1 MSTNTILDIVVD
13 ASDKAGEFNILR
25 GALELF
31 PDLVG
36 AAGDPNATIT
46 VFAPTDQAFLN
57 LANVLNPGV
66 GTDETAAIN
75 TLADV
80 SALLSPADDPAAFL
94 KTVLGYH
101 IAGQA
106 LTGKQVAASSFIGT
120 LAGETIRP
128 NGLTLRDKD
137 PDFTN
142 PVVMNPA
149 GSKNGILADN
159 GVVHVI
165 DNVLLP
171 FDITFAKGGF
181 LFTGR
186 GPDVVV
192 GSNHFDFVLLGSGD
206 DIANGLG
213 GNDVIL
219 AGRGDDLAIGGD
231 GHDKLIGGRGDD
243 ILEGGADND
252 HLNGGRGRDD
262 LNGGEDN
269 DYLNGGRGR
278 DILEGGE
285 GDDYLKGGWGA
296 DQFIFNPFRDGE
308 GHDVVADFNPKRD
321 KLVLDLR
328 DGPADLL
335 AAIAAEG
342 EPGLQFTDL
351 LTFDTDPGTDGIQA
365 PVMLGASHDGD
376 LTITHPT
383 GTIELNGIPSTVDP
397 ADLLPAIAFITPP
410 PADDMGMV

>member
-1 MSTNTILDIVVD
+1 MADNTILGIVVD
-13 ASDKAGEFNILR
+13 ASNNAGEFNILR

-36 AAGDPNATIT
+36 AAGDPNSTLT

-66 GTDETAAIN
+66 GNDETAAIH

-80 SALLSPADDPAAFL
+80 SALLSPSDDPAAFL

-101 IAGQA
+101 IAGEA
-106 LTGKQVAASSFIGT
+106 LTGDQVAASSSIST
-120 LAGETIRP
+120 LADTNIRP

-142 PVVMNPA
+142 PVVTNPA
-149 GSKNGILADN
+149 GSENGILADN

-192 GSNHFDFVLLGSGD
+192 GSDHFDFVLLGRGD

-213 GNDVIL
+213 GNDIIL

-231 GHDKLIGGRGDD
+231 GHDKLIGGRGNDR
-243 ILEGGADND
+243 LEGGADND
-252 HLNGGRGRDD
+252 HLSGGRGK
-262 LNGGEDN
+262 
-269 DYLNGGRGR
+269 
-278 DILEGGE
+278 DILEGEE
-285 GDDYLKGGWGA
+285 GNDFLKGGWGA
-296 DQFIFNPFRDGE
+296 DRFIFNPFREGE
-308 GHDVVADFNPKRD
+308 GHDVVADFNPNRD

-328 DGPADLL
+328 DGPVDVLK
-335 AAIAAEG
+335 AIIAEG

-351 LTFDTDPGTDGIQA
+351 LEFDLDPETDGVQA
-365 PVMLGASHDGD
+365 PVSLGASHDGD
-376 LTITHPT
+376 LLITHLA
-383 GTIELNGIPSTVDP
+383 GTIELNGIPSDVSLE
-397 ADLLPAIAFITPP
+397 ALLPAIEFLTPP
-410 PADDMGMV
+410 LPPHEIEIA